1 MPLFVSIKSTYWK
14 CLFLALL
21 VSTCAFGQTPKKS
34 RILFLL
40 DASSSM
46 TYSWNGSYSRF
57 SVASNILLRVVDS
70 IYAINN
76 EVEFAV
82 RAYGTV
88 YPAQDKN
95 CTDTRLEVPFNYQ
108 NVAQIKTRLKNLEAR
123 GFSPIAYSLE
133 QAAKNELNEVA
144 EYDYSIIFITDG
156 GESCQGDICKTYQTM
171 LQQRIKVQPYIIGL
185 DKNDQLKTYYDCLGK
200 YIEVTNS
207 DDIQKAISLIVD
219 ANRPLTNKPIKLNL
233 NTSFSNTPVI
243 KDTMVVKKDTVV
255 KVAVNP
261 KVNTLFP
268 LLTMMRFPFEVSMP
282 LNATAKRA
290 TMKKFKTVVWHFDWA
305 ETPKPA
311 VIAKNEMTSLAF
323 IPYQRRKIPATWTK
337 AQKRKAPVAKK
348 IQWRFEMEPPALVKE
363 TNVFPKLTSV
373 PFKASANKT
382 TWAKAKTRKI
392 KTTKASLR
400 FEYEEPVK
408 RDTKELTLLRSIRYV
423 PKTIAAKPMV
433 AKKSKSP
440 KLAKITMRFEW
451 ETIKKDNLT
460 KLAMINYPK
469 RYSYA
474 YVLPDLRR
482 KMPKSGRATL
492 RFTFEAPKP
501 VVKKDSVKKVPPKID
516 NGELEFTVVTENS
529 SKTEVQVFFKGA
541 NGKTYPA
548 AKPRID
554 VMNPVTNTKVQSFQR
569 TTTGN
574 TPDPQLIDAGT
585 YNFIVTGY
593 SDLIAKNITIVEGKL
608 NKVTIKVTEGSL
620 QFRYIGNRNRP
631 IEFNAIVNRR
641 FASGATIMQK
651 CSEKLYYEPGTY
663 YVEIP
668 TMPVTKFS
676 VDLTFGA
683 IYELQIAEPGQ
694 LQITNTNNLGKVQLM
709 CELGDDF
716 VVFNNIS
723 VNGELNK
730 QFFVIQPGRYKAI
743 IPVNPKMPQMGT
755 KTIEFRI
762 TSNKLLDL
770 LLE

>member
-1 MPLFVSIKSTYWK
+1 
-14 CLFLALL
+14 
-21 VSTCAFGQTPKKS
+21 
-34 RILFLL
+34 
-40 DASSSM
+40 
-46 TYSWNGSYSRF
+46 
-57 SVASNILLRVVDS
+57 
-70 IYAINN
+70 
-76 EVEFAV
+76 
-82 RAYGTV
+82 
-88 YPAQDKN
+88 
-95 CTDTRLEVPFNYQ
+95 
-108 NVAQIKTRLKNLEAR
+108 LKNLEAR

-133 QAAKNELNEVA
+133 QAAKNELNDA
-144 EYDYSIIFITDG
+144 SQYDYSIIFITDG

-200 YIEVTNS
+200 YIEVTTS
-207 DDIQKAISLIVD
+207 DDIQKAVRLIVD
-219 ANRPLTNKPIKLNL
+219 ANRPLTNKPSKLNL

-243 KDTMVVKKDTVV
+243 KDSNVIKKDTVV

-261 KVNTLFP
+261 KVSTLFP
-268 LLTMMRFPFEVSMP
+268 WLTMVRFPFELSMP
-282 LNATAKRA
+282 VNTSAKSIP
-290 TMKKFKTVVWHFDWA
+290 TKKFKTVVWRFDWA
-305 ETPKPA
+305 ETPKA
-311 VIAKNEMTSLAF
+311 VVIPKQEMTALFAILYRGKKLPSSWA
-323 IPYQRRKIPATWTK
+323 K
-337 AQKRKAPVAKK
+337 AKK
-348 IQWRFEMEPPALVKE
+348 QKVPAAKKVQWRFDMEPPALVKE
-363 TNVFPKLTSV
+363 TNVMPKLMV
-373 PFKASANKT
+373 IPFKTTANNA
-382 TWAKAKTRKI
+382 TWAKAKSRKL
-392 KTTKASLR
+392 KTNKASLR

-408 RDTKELTLLRSIRYV
+408 RDSREWTALRSIRYT
-423 PKTIAAKPMV
+423 PKTVAVKPSL
-433 AKKSKSP
+433 AKKMKAP
-440 KLAKITMRFEW
+440 KLAKAVWRYDW
-451 ETIKKDNLT
+451 ETVKKDNLA

-501 VVKKDSVKKVPPKID
+501 VVKKDSVKKAAPVID
-516 NGELEFTVVTENS
+516 NGELEFTVETENS
-529 SKTEVQVFFKGA
+529 SKTEVQVFFKGV
-541 NGKTYPA
+541 NGKSYPA

-554 VMNPVTNTKVQSFQR
+554 VMNPQTNTKVQSFQR

-574 TPDPQLIDAGT
+574 TPDPQSIDPGT

-593 SDLIAKNITIVEGKL
+593 SDLIAKNITMVEGKL

-631 IEFNAIVNRR
+631 IEFNAVVNRR
-641 FASGATIMQK
+641 FAAGATILQK

-663 YVEIP
+663 YVEINTIP
-668 TMPVTKFS
+668 PTKFS

-694 LQITNTNNLGKVQLM
+694 LQITNSNNLGKVQLM
-709 CELGDDF
+709 CELGDQF

-730 QFFVIQPGRYKAI
+730 QYFVMQPGRYKAI

-755 KTIEFRI
+755 KTIDFRI

-770 LLE
+770 QLE